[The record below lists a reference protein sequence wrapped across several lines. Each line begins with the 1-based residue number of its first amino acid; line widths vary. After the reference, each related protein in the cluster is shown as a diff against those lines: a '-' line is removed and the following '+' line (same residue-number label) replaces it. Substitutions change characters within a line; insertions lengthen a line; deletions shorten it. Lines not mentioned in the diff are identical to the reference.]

1 MHTRLTSA
9 HLVGRV
15 AELAELE
22 LALAQAGQGRPSLVL
37 LAGDSGI
44 GKTRLL
50 ADFERRLGDE
60 DKAAATVL
68 RGEAVQ
74 TGDGELPYGPLLG
87 ALRPL
92 VRERHE
98 VLSELAP
105 GSRAQLAALLPGLDE
120 GATRPERDDPS
131 AQVRL
136 FEALLELLDRLS
148 ARGPLVL
155 ILEDMHWADR
165 STRAFVAYLAR
176 GLREERVL
184 ALLSYRSDELHR
196 RHPLRALLA
205 ELERSERV
213 RRLALE
219 PFDRQELVEAL
230 TDILG
235 AQPSPELLAR
245 VHARAEGNPLY
256 TEELLAASLDGRGL
270 APQSLRD
277 AFMLRIERLSPSAQ
291 RAARVLAVGRA
302 LPEAMIAEV
311 SGLAHDELQ
320 GALREAVAEQILV
333 PSAENALSFRHEL
346 LREALYD
353 DLLPGERSELHLAL
367 ARTLEAGASPHAA
380 GSLELS
386 AGIAAHYSA
395 AGDQPAA
402 LRASVVAALTARRV
416 HAAAESARLAE
427 RALQL
432 WPRVPDPEA
441 LTGMSHMA
449 LVLLAGRAL
458 LLSGDYARAEQLL
471 TSVLD
476 TLEPPH
482 DPACHAEVLGV
493 LAHVQWML
501 NRGLQGL
508 ETAKRALDSL
518 PEGDEVGCERAEL
531 MDWLARRTFLR
542 GRFREAGVEAEK
554 ALATAQAAGDP
565 ASEAGA
571 LNTLGMAQVM
581 LGDVESG
588 TARLREA
595 IALCERENDLDG
607 AAYGYANLAD
617 LLAVAGRTAEGLQT
631 ARDGLRAVPRHV
643 RASHDWMTMSISELA
658 FMTGDWDTART
669 HLGPPP
675 AELDGVRL
683 INRLLREAELALG
696 EGDDDRA
703 HGALERA
710 LPLVAQSSEPQWIAS
725 FGALMAE
732 LRRRERDL
740 PAAREAVGH
749 ALDRIELCTD
759 DIGRIA
765 RVSAAG
771 VRVEADIAQR
781 ARDLAERRDEREAV
795 TRGRLHLSRLRAA
808 ATEGGPVEKAW
819 LASGAAELSRARG
832 RGDVALWTKAAV
844 AWNAVERPYEEALM
858 RWRGA
863 EAAAAA
869 GERGV
874 AAGLI
879 AEALATAQRLESRWL
894 GGELRALAQR
904 ARVRLDGAEA
914 EVSGEPVDATPQ
926 DPFGL
931 TPREREVLAL
941 IAQGA
946 TNRQI
951 GAALFMAEKTASVH
965 VSRILAKLGVAS
977 RTQAAAVAHR
987 QGWVSPDRGAATP
1000 R

>member
-1 MHTRLTSA
+1 MHTRLTST

-15 AELAELE
+15 AELTELE
-22 LALAQAGQGRPSLVL
+22 LALAQAAGGRPSLVL

-50 ADFERRLGDE
+50 ADFERRLCGEDE
-60 DKAAATVL
+60 AATVL

-98 VLSELAP
+98 VLFELAP
-105 GSRAQLAALLPGLDE
+105 GSRAQLAALLPGLDD
-120 GATRPERDDPS
+120 GAARPERDDPS

-136 FEALLELLDRLS
+136 FEALLELLERLS
-148 ARGPLVL
+148 ARGPVVL

-219 PFDRQELVEAL
+219 PFDRQELSEAL

-245 VHARAEGNPLY
+245 VYTRAEGNPLY
-256 TEELLAASLDGRGL
+256 TEELLAASLDGRGV

-277 AFMLRIERLSPSAQ
+277 AFMLRIERLSPNAQ
-291 RAARVLAVGRA
+291 RAARVIAVGRA

-320 GALREAVAEQILV
+320 GALREAVAEQVLV
-333 PSAENALSFRHEL
+333 PQGENALSFRHEL

-353 DLLPGERSELHLAL
+353 DLLPGERSDLHLAL
-367 ARTLEAGASPHAA
+367 ATALEAGASPHAA
-380 GSLELS
+380 GSLEFS
-386 AGIAAHYSA
+386 SGVAAHYSA

-402 LRASVVAALTARRV
+402 LRASVAAALTARRV

-432 WPRVPDPEA
+432 WGRVPDPQA
-441 LTGMSHMA
+441 LTGMSYMA

-476 TLEPPH
+476 DLGPDT
-482 DPACHAEVLGV
+482 DPGCHAELLGV

-501 NRGLQGL
+501 NRGLQGI

-518 PEGDEVGCERAEL
+518 PQDAGGGCERAEL
-531 MDWLARRTFLR
+531 LDWLSRRTFLR
-542 GRFREAGVEAEK
+542 GRFREASADAEQ
-554 ALATAQAAGDP
+554 ALAEARAAGDP

-581 LGDVESG
+581 VGEVESG

-617 LLAVAGRTAEGLQT
+617 VLAIAGRTAEGLQT
-631 ARDGLRAVPRHV
+631 ARDGLKAVPRHV
-643 RASHDWMTMSISELA
+643 RASHDWMTMAISELA
-658 FMTGDWDTART
+658 FMTGDWDTARS

-696 EGDDDRA
+696 EGEEDRA
-703 HGALERA
+703 EEALQRA
-710 LPLVAQSSEPQWIAS
+710 LPLVTQSSEPQWIAS
-725 FGALMAE
+725 FGALLAE
-732 LRRRERDL
+732 LRRRGRDL
-740 PAAREAVGH
+740 SAAREAVGH

-759 DIGRIA
+759 DIARIA
-765 RVSAAG
+765 RVTAAG
-771 VRVEADIAQR
+771 LRVEADIAQR
-781 ARDLAERRDEREAV
+781 ARDLAERRDERDAV
-795 TRGRLHLSRLRAA
+795 TRARLHLSRLRAA
-808 ATEGGPVEKAW
+808 AAEGGPVERAW
-819 LASGAAELSRARG
+819 LASGAAELARARG
-832 RGDVALWTKAAV
+832 RSDAALWAKAAG
-844 AWNAVERPYEEALM
+844 AWSGVGRPYEQALM

-869 GERGV
+869 GERDT
-874 AAGLI
+874 AGRLI
-879 AEALATAQRLESRWL
+879 VEALATARQLGSRWL
-894 GGELRALAQR
+894 EDELRALAQR
-904 ARVRLDGAEA
+904 ARVRLDGGEA
-914 EVSGEPVDATPQ
+914 HGEPVDAAPQ

-931 TPREREVLAL
+931 TPREREVLGL

-951 GAALFMAEKTASVH
+951 GASLFMAEKTASVH